1 MIVEFIGCSGAGKT
15 TLAREIE
22 RIGGPRPAIFATE
35 LVVDHPGLRWISDP
49 TAVNL
54 VADVI
59 SFPPFLRALGHEKD
73 FVRFAFDRLR
83 RHAPSSFAKYNYMLN
98 VVRKLG
104 VHEMARRAAPRKTV
118 LIDEGAVLS
127 AYQLF
132 VYSGAPFDHLDL
144 ERFARL
150 VPLPD
155 RIVYVRAPIDLLVDR
170 AMTRPDQRRELA
182 RRGPSELRWSLE
194 RAIALFES
202 LAKTEPIR
210 DRLLT
215 VDVGDDSSPTRDAAV
230 REISRFLSQPTRAPG
245 TTRSDDP
252 ERLAGTVATDA
263 RPGTKR
269 IRLIAFVGSEASGKS
284 TILDEVGGWLGRDH
298 EVRRIHAGK
307 PPSTPVTYVP
317 HVLLPALR
325 RLFPEQRSLRVEA
338 RFETDPRTRRRY
350 SLLFALRSVMLAYER
365 RTLITRALAR
375 SGNGTVVLSD
385 RYPSRTGGA
394 PDGPQLGHLPLPPT
408 RLSARRVLATVEDR
422 LYRDIPVPD
431 LVFHLTAPL
440 DVTLARNAAR
450 EKIEPEEYVRF
461 RHAISSDLRFDG
473 TIVHRIDTDRELG
486 DVLHEI
492 ERAIGDATASAGAE
506 ARRGSA

>member
-15 TLAREIE
+15 TLAREVG
-22 RIGGPRPAIFATE
+22 RIAGPRPAISATE

-59 SFPPFLRALGHEKD
+59 SFPPFLRTFGHEKD
-73 FVRFAFDRLR
+73 FVAFAFGRLR

-98 VVRKLG
+98 IVRKVG
-104 VHEMARRAAPRKTV
+104 VHEMARRAASRKTV

-132 VYSGAPFDHLDL
+132 VYSDASFDQLDL
-144 ERFARL
+144 GRFARL

-155 RIVYVRAPIDLLVDR
+155 RLVYVRAPIDLLVDR
-170 AMTRPDQRRELA
+170 AMARPDQRRELA
-182 RRGPSELRWSLE
+182 GRGPSELRRSLE
-194 RAIALFES
+194 RAIALFDG
-202 LAKTEPIR
+202 LARTEPIR

-215 VDVGDDSSPTRDAAV
+215 VDIGDDSSRTRDAAV
-230 REISRFLSQPTRAPG
+230 REISRFLSRAVRSAG
-245 TTRSDDP
+245 TTTSDDP
-252 ERLAGTVATDA
+252 GTLADATATDV
-263 RPGTKR
+263 RPAGR
-269 IRLIAFVGSEASGKS
+269 PRLIAFVGSEASGKS
-284 TILDEVGGWLGRDH
+284 TILNKVGSWVGRDH
-298 EVRRIHAGK
+298 QVRRIHTGK
-307 PPSTPVTYVP
+307 PPSTPLTYVP

-350 SLLFALRSVMLAYER
+350 SLMFALRSVMLAYER
-365 RTLITRALAR
+365 RALITRALAR
-375 SGNGTVVLSD
+375 SPEGTVVLSD

-394 PDGPQLGHLPLPPT
+394 PDGPQLAHLPLPPS
-408 RLSARRVLATVEDR
+408 RLSTRRLLASLEDR

-450 EKIEPEEYVRF
+450 AKNEPEEYVRF
-461 RHAISSDLRFDG
+461 RHAISADLRFDG
-473 TIVHRIDTDRELG
+473 TIVHRIDTDRDLG
-486 DVLHEI
+486 DVLRDI
-492 ERAIGDATASAGAE
+492 ERAIGDATAGAE
-506 ARRGSA
+506 ADASHGSA

>member
-22 RIGGPRPAIFATE
+22 RIGGARRSILATE
-35 LVVDHPGLRWISDP
+35 LVVDRPGLRWINDP

-54 VADVI
+54 VANVI
-59 SFPPFLRALGHEKD
+59 SFPPFLRALGREKD
-73 FVRFAFDRLR
+73 FVAFAFDRLR

-98 VVRKLG
+98 VVRKIG
-104 VHEMARRAAPRKTV
+104 VHEMARRAASRNTV

-132 VYSGAPFDHLDL
+132 VYSDAPFDQLDL

-155 RIVYVRAPIDLLVDR
+155 RVVYVRAPLDVLVER
-170 AMTRPDQRRELA
+170 AMTRSDPRRELA
-182 RRGPSELRWSLE
+182 GRRGNELRRSLE
-194 RAIALFES
+194 RAIALFDG
-202 LAKTEPIR
+202 LARTEPIR
-210 DRLLT
+210 DRLVT
-215 VDVGDDSSPTRDAAV
+215 VDMGDESSQTRDAVV
-230 REISRFLSQPTRAPG
+230 REVSRFLSRPVHFPG
-245 TTRSDDP
+245 RTRSDDP
-252 ERLAGTVATDA
+252 ERLAGTATDA
-263 RPGTKR
+263 RLGGRP

-284 TILDEVGGWLGRDH
+284 TILNEVGGWLGRDH

-338 RFETDPRTRRRY
+338 RFEADPRTRRRY

-365 RTLITRALAR
+365 RALITRAVAR
-375 SGNGTVVLSD
+375 SRNGDVVLSD

-394 PDGPQLGHLPLPPT
+394 PDGPQLGHLPLPPS
-408 RLSARRVLATVEDR
+408 RLSARRSLATLEDR

-450 EKIEPEEYVRF
+450 AKNEPEDYVRF
-461 RHAISSDLRFDG
+461 RHAISADLRFDG

-492 ERAIGDATASAGAE
+492 ERAIGDATAGAE
-506 ARRGSA
+506 ADSWRGSV